1 MSEKWAFFSQPG
13 GQARRMAYI
22 SIKHNENMFLSL
34 YSSSTRHA
42 TVNHKKARKKSLFV
56 FLFDLALIDD

>member
-1 MSEKWAFFSQPG
+1 
-13 GQARRMAYI
+13 MAYI